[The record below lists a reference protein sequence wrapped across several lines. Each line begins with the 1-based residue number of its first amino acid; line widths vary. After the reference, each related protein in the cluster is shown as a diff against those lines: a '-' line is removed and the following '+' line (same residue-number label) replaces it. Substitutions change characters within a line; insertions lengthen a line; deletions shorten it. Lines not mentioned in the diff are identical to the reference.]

1 MKKEE
6 KEYLSNL
13 LKKSSYNV
21 LTMKEILK
29 LLEVELNEKELEAYL
44 QELSTD
50 VTEMIKDASP
60 EEKARLRQKM
70 TTLASKIA

>member
-44 QELSTD
+44 DKNFL
-50 VTEMIKDASP
+50 
-60 EEKARLRQKM
+60 RLDPKCKR
-70 TTLASKIA
+70 

>member
-21 LTMKEILK
+21 LTMKEILN
-29 LLEVELNEKELEAYL
+29 LLEFELNEKELEAYL
-44 QELSTD
+44 DKNFL
-50 VTEMIKDASP
+50 
-60 EEKARLRQKM
+60 RLDPKCKRWYVRIVK
-70 TTLASKIA
+70 

>member
-6 KEYLSNL
+6 KEYLNNF

-21 LTMKEILK
+21 LTMKEILN

-44 QELSTD
+44 DKNFL
-50 VTEMIKDASP
+50 
-60 EEKARLRQKM
+60 RLDPKCKRWYVRIVK
-70 TTLASKIA
+70 

>member
-6 KEYLSNL
+6 KEYLNNF

-44 QELSTD
+44 DKNFL
-50 VTEMIKDASP
+50 
-60 EEKARLRQKM
+60 RLDPKCKRWYVRIVK
-70 TTLASKIA
+70 

>member
-21 LTMKEILK
+21 LTMKEILN

-44 QELSTD
+44 DKNFL
-50 VTEMIKDASP
+50 
-60 EEKARLRQKM
+60 RLDPKCKRWYV
-70 TTLASKIA
+70 KIVK

>member
-6 KEYLSNL
+6 KEYLNNL

-21 LTMKEILK
+21 LTMKEILN

-44 QELSTD
+44 DKNFL
-50 VTEMIKDASP
+50 
-60 EEKARLRQKM
+60 RLDPKCKRWYVRIVK
-70 TTLASKIA
+70 

>member
-44 QELSTD
+44 DKNFL
-50 VTEMIKDASP
+50 
-60 EEKARLRQKM
+60 RLDPKCKRWYVRIVK
-70 TTLASKIA
+70 